1 MGLRTTLFM
10 QWNTVAFLQSFHHKS
25 CGFWHLLNFHSAASI
40 IPSFSQSFL
49 HLPNFLVN
57 SFGNTLE
64 HGLIGS
70 YQGTSTQLR
79 ETRVRGQRVPV
90 VTSVLVTE
98 KVQKLSLAVVELFTR
113 VDAFF
118 FRWITVWCLQFL
130 SSLCGN
136 DWDVHVI
143 SWRVKDPTGI
153 NIPEL
158 PLPLNVSFVFFF
170 LLF

>member
-1 MGLRTTLFM
+1 MRLRTTLFM

-40 IPSFSQSFL
+40 IPSSSQSFL

-113 VDAFF
+113 VDAFCSCGSLSGVCSF
-118 FRWITVWCLQFL
+118 KQLVWEWLRCACHFLKSQRPNRNQYSRIAIALKCL
-130 SSLCGN
+130 LC
-136 DWDVHVI
+136 
-143 SWRVKDPTGI
+143 
-153 NIPEL
+153 
-158 PLPLNVSFVFFF
+158 FFF